1 MAMTMEWVKEQ
12 FGDVEPMSI
21 ELAVPNELCKILY
34 SDEYRV
40 LLGLCRRLMS
50 ENELSERALL
60 LTAKVINLAPAFYT
74 VWNYRYNII
83 KSRISGGEGEGDGD
97 GKLGDDAA
105 LLDKELDWLDE
116 VTLGNPKNYQ
126 IWSYRQALLKL
137 HPAPSFKREMP
148 IIQLMIDEDTK
159 NYHVWSYRKWCVLF
173 FRDFNHEIAF
183 TDLMIRRDIYN
194 NSAWTHRMFVWQ
206 HTTPSSTQII
216 SEIDNY
222 LRTKIELAP
231 QNISCWT
238 YLRGLYEL
246 FLREN
251 YDPSIIRFAESF
263 VDGVLETSTSSKEEE
278 EEQKDVP
285 DNIESSYALEFLA
298 HVYSRESSKK
308 ERAIRAY
315 KLLADKYDPIRSKL
329 WQHKLAQL
337 N

>member
-1 MAMTMEWVKEQ
+1 MDWVKEN
-12 FGDVEPMSI
+12 FSDVEPMSI
-21 ELAVPNELCKILY
+21 ELGVDNELCKIMY
-34 SDEYRV
+34 TDEYKL

-50 ENELSERALL
+50 EGEVSERALL

-83 KSRISGGEGEGDGD
+83 KER
-97 GKLGDDAA
+97 LGSAA
-105 LLDKELDWLDE
+105 NKEDLLDKELDWLDE

-137 HPAPSFKREMP
+137 HPQPSFKREMP

-173 FRDFNHEIAF
+173 FEEFENELQFA
-183 TDLMIRRDIYN
+183 DLMIRRDIYN

-206 HTTPSSTQII
+206 HTQPSSTQII
-216 SEIDNY
+216 GEIDNY

-246 FLREN
+246 FLKEN
-251 YDPSIIRFAESF
+251 YDPSVIRFAETF
-263 VDGVLETSTSSKEEE
+263 VDGVLDESSEE
-278 EEQKDVP
+278 P

-298 HVYSRESSKK
+298 HVYSRDPEKK
-308 ERAIRAY
+308 QRAIRAY
-315 KLLADKYDPIRSKL
+315 NLLAEKYDPIRSKL
-329 WQHKLAQL
+329 WQRKLTQL
-337 N
+337 KSN

>member
-1 MAMTMEWVKEQ
+1 MMSWVREN
-12 FGDVEPMSI
+12 FSDVEPMGI
-21 ELAVPNELCKILY
+21 ELGVDNELCKILY
-34 SDEYRV
+34 SDEYKL
-40 LLGLCRRLMS
+40 LLGLCRRLMADG
-50 ENELSERALL
+50 ELSDRALL

-83 KSRISGGEGEGDGD
+83 KDHLAREKKDQRGM
-97 GKLGDDAA
+97 
-105 LLDKELDWLDE
+105 LDKELDWLDE
-116 VTLGNPKNYQ
+116 VTLSNPKNYQ

-137 HPAPSFKREMP
+137 HPEPSFKREMP

-173 FRDFNHEIAF
+173 FRDFNNELQF

-206 HTTPSSTQII
+206 HTKPSSTQII
-216 SEIDNY
+216 GEIDNY

-246 FLREN
+246 FLKEN
-251 YDPSIIRFAESF
+251 YDPSIIRFAETF
-263 VDGVLETSTSSKEEE
+263 VDGVLEESP
-278 EEQKDVP
+278 EQEQEP
-285 DNIESSYALEFLA
+285 DTIESSYALEFLA
-298 HVYSRESSKK
+298 HVYGRDPSKK
-308 ERAIRAY
+308 QRAIRAY
-315 KLLADKYDPIRSKL
+315 KLLADKYDSIRSKL

-337 N
+337 KAN